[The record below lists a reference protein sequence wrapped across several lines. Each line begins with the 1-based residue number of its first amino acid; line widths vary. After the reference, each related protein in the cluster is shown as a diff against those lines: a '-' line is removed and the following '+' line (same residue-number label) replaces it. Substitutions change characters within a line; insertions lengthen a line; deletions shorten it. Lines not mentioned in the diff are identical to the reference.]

1 MPAVR
6 SAVAGPRARAGAGL
20 QASPWQWQSWPTA
33 SVPSNQSEMSTEVS
47 RPITAH
53 LVRPAAGALVRVEE
67 AAVPHRHLALV
78 LGEPGHYGVVVNFQ
92 IQLGQPSVNPPD
104 LCFKWGGLQ
113 PCRQLCL

>member
-78 LGEPGHYGVVVNFQ
+78 LGEPGHYGVVDNFQ
-92 IQLGQPSVNPPD
+92 ILTKIYFWKQMVLGRHNI
-104 LCFKWGGLQ
+104 F
-113 PCRQLCL
+113 

>member
-1 MPAVR
+1 MPAVS

-78 LGEPGHYGVVVNFQ
+78 LGEPGHYGVVDNFQ
-92 IQLGQPSVNPPD
+92 ILP
-104 LCFKWGGLQ
+104 
-113 PCRQLCL
+113 RY